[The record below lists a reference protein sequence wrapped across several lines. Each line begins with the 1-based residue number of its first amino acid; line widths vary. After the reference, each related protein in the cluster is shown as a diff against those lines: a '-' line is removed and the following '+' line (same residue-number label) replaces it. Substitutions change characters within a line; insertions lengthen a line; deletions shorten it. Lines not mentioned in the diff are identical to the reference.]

1 MRHITRRRHRV
12 RRARL
17 TRRLRQRRQRG
28 GAALTGTESLTK
40 WLRKI
45 LNRYMAFG
53 QADNTGRPF
62 ADSTRGAELGTI
74 IAEDSQAIKFIDD
87 GSRYTL
93 PLEIQPNVIMPPD
106 KEIDSYDL
114 KGNYGK
120 IIRLQVME
128 LSSAQ
133 TGQAVSQMTSTRFST
148 TVENMLADAGLYPIE
163 QLLKTEN
170 ILRGLLRADLS
181 SEDSEKENLNLY
193 KHIVEDVR
201 TLNDV
206 NMYPLYVWAVAL
218 NFDTENA
225 DAGGET
231 NEGDIKPVLI
241 PVTSQAGPAQPA
253 E

>member
-1 MRHITRRRHRV
+1 MRHVTRRRHRV

-17 TRRLRQRRQRG
+17 TRRRRQQRG
-28 GAALTGTESLTK
+28 GAALIGTESLTK

-45 LNRYMAFG
+45 FDRYTTFG
-53 QADNTGRPF
+53 QVESKERPF
-62 ADSTRGAELGTI
+62 ADSTRGAELGVI
-74 IAEDSQAIKFIDD
+74 IAEDSEAIKFTDD
-87 GSRYTL
+87 GSKYIL
-93 PLEIQPNVIMPPD
+93 PLEIQPNVVMPPE

-128 LSSAQ
+128 RSSAQ
-133 TGQAVSQMTSTRFST
+133 EGQTVNQMTSMRFST

-170 ILRGLLRADLS
+170 ILRGLLRADLNT
-181 SEDSEKENLNLY
+181 EEIERY
-193 KHIVEDVR
+193 RHIVEDVR
-201 TLNDV
+201 SLNDV

-218 NFDTENA
+218 NFDTEGA
-225 DAGGET
+225 ESIR
-231 NEGDIKPVLI
+231 DINPVLI
-241 PVTSQAGPAQPA
+241 PVTSQAGPAQPV